1 MSFYQKNRS
10 LLLSKMKKGSISLFF
25 SNLNDFSLDLNFAL
39 NKNFHYLTG
48 IEEDNSVLLIIKDC
62 YGNEESFLFLKYHD
76 VLKQKWDG
84 ESLSF
89 EKASNASCIPL
100 MNILNIDVLNSFL
113 TRLLNTAQNSK
124 YGLIENFY
132 LDLSNTDLNNKFN
145 LSLLRAEWI
154 QKNYPYINIYD
165 SCNFLI
171 NMRVIKNE
179 TEIDLIKKAIAF
191 NDKALR
197 AIAKVLKPGM
207 YEYQISAFY
216 HYFLANH
223 DLHPSFNTIIASGK
237 NAIILHYNKQKDLI
251 KQNDLV
257 LLDLGVKY
265 NNYAS
270 DISFCFPASGKFT
283 SQQKIIYDIVL
294 EVNRKIIEWIR
305 PGYTFQE
312 MNQFGKDILKTRL
325 QKNGFMKVDEN
336 IEKYCYHGLG
346 HYLGLDVH
354 DVGNVYE
361 PIKENSVITVE
372 PGLYFEE
379 LNLGIRI
386 EDNILIKKDGNINL
400 TKNIPRKTEDIELL
414 MIQE

>member
-10 LLLSKMKKGSISLFF
+10 LLLSKIKKGSIALFF

-39 NKNFHYLTG
+39 NKNFYYLTG
-48 IEEDNSVLLIIKDC
+48 IEEDNSVLLIVKDC
-62 YGNEESFLFLKYHD
+62 YGNEEVFLFLKYHD
-76 VLKQKWDG
+76 LLKQKWDG

-89 EKASNASCIPL
+89 EKASNLSSIPL
-100 MNILNIDVLNSFL
+100 MNILNIDILNSFL

-132 LDLSNTDLNNKFN
+132 LDLSNTDLNKKFN

-179 TEIDLIKKAIAF
+179 TEIDLIKKAIVF

-216 HYFLANH
+216 HYFLADH
-223 DLHPSFNTIIASGK
+223 DLRPSFNTIIASGK
-237 NAIILHYNKQKDLI
+237 NATILHYNRQKDRI

-283 SQQKIIYDIVL
+283 SQQKIIYNIVL
-294 EVNRKIIEWIR
+294 EANRKIIEWIR

-312 MNQFGKDILKTRL
+312 MNKFGKDILKTRL
-325 QKNGFMKVDEN
+325 QENGFMKADEN

-354 DVGNVYE
+354 DVGNIYE

-379 LNLGIRI
+379 FNLGVRI

-400 TKNIPRKTEDIELL
+400 TKDVPRKTEDIEFL
-414 MIQE
+414 MIKE

>member
-10 LLLSKMKKGSISLFF
+10 LLLSKIKKGSIALFF

-39 NKNFHYLTG
+39 NKNFYYLTG
-48 IEEDNSVLLIIKDC
+48 IEEDNSVLLIVKDC
-62 YGNEESFLFLKYHD
+62 YGNEEVFLFLKYHD
-76 VLKQKWDG
+76 LLKQKWDG

-89 EKASNASCIPL
+89 EKASNLSSIPL
-100 MNILNIDVLNSFL
+100 MNILNIDILNSFL

-132 LDLSNTDLNNKFN
+132 LDLSNTDLNKKFN

-179 TEIDLIKKAIAF
+179 IEIDLIKKAIVF

-216 HYFLANH
+216 HYFLADH
-223 DLHPSFNTIIASGK
+223 DLRPSFNTIIASGK
-237 NAIILHYNKQKDLI
+237 NATILHYNRQKDRI

-283 SQQKIIYDIVL
+283 SQQKIIYNIVL
-294 EVNRKIIEWIR
+294 EANRKIIEWIR

-312 MNQFGKDILKTRL
+312 MNKFGKDILKTRL
-325 QKNGFMKVDEN
+325 QENGFMKADEN

-354 DVGNVYE
+354 DVGNIYE

-379 LNLGIRI
+379 FNLGVRI

-400 TKNIPRKTEDIELL
+400 TKDVPRKTEDIEFL
-414 MIQE
+414 MIKE

>member
-10 LLLSKMKKGSISLFF
+10 LLLSKMKKGSIALFF

-39 NKNFHYLTG
+39 NKNFYYLTG
-48 IEEDNSVLLIIKDC
+48 IEEDNSVLLIVKDC
-62 YGNEESFLFLKYHD
+62 YGNEEVFLFLKYHD
-76 VLKQKWDG
+76 LLKQKWDG

-89 EKASNASCIPL
+89 EKASNLSSIPL
-100 MNILNIDVLNSFL
+100 MNILNIDILNSFL

-132 LDLSNTDLNNKFN
+132 LDLSNTDLNKKFN

-179 TEIDLIKKAIAF
+179 TEIDLIKKAIVF

-216 HYFLANH
+216 HYFLADH
-223 DLHPSFNTIIASGK
+223 DLRPSFNTIIASGK
-237 NAIILHYNKQKDLI
+237 NATILHYNRQKDRI

-283 SQQKIIYDIVL
+283 SQQKIIYNIVL
-294 EVNRKIIEWIR
+294 EANRKIIEWIR

-312 MNQFGKDILKTRL
+312 MNKFGKDILKTRL
-325 QKNGFMKVDEN
+325 QENGFMKADEN

-354 DVGNVYE
+354 DVGNIYE

-379 LNLGIRI
+379 FNLGVRI

-400 TKNIPRKTEDIELL
+400 TKDVPRKTEDIEFL
-414 MIQE
+414 MIKE

>member
-10 LLLSKMKKGSISLFF
+10 LLLSKIKKGSIALFF

-39 NKNFHYLTG
+39 NKNFYYLTG
-48 IEEDNSVLLIIKDC
+48 IEEDNSVLLIVKDC
-62 YGNEESFLFLKYHD
+62 YGNEEVFLFLKYHD
-76 VLKQKWDG
+76 LLKQKWDG

-89 EKASNASCIPL
+89 EKASNLSSIPL
-100 MNILNIDVLNSFL
+100 MNILNIDILNSFL

-132 LDLSNTDLNNKFN
+132 LDLSNTDLNKKFN
-145 LSLLRAEWI
+145 LSLSRAEWI

-179 TEIDLIKKAIAF
+179 TEIDFIKKAIVF

-216 HYFLANH
+216 HYFLADH
-223 DLHPSFNTIIASGK
+223 DLRPSFNTIIASGK
-237 NAIILHYNKQKDLI
+237 NATILHYNRQKDRI

-283 SQQKIIYDIVL
+283 SQQKIIYNIVL
-294 EVNRKIIEWIR
+294 EANRKIIEWIR

-312 MNQFGKDILKTRL
+312 MNKFGKDILKTRL
-325 QKNGFMKVDEN
+325 QENGFMKADEN

-354 DVGNVYE
+354 DVGNIYE

-379 LNLGIRI
+379 FNLGVRI

-400 TKNIPRKTEDIELL
+400 TKDVPRKTEDIEFL
-414 MIQE
+414 MIKE

>member
-10 LLLSKMKKGSISLFF
+10 LFLSKMKKGSIALFF

-39 NKNFHYLTG
+39 NKNFYYLTG
-48 IEEDNSVLLIIKDC
+48 IEEDNSVLLIVKDC
-62 YGNEESFLFLKYHD
+62 YGNEEVFLFLKYHD
-76 VLKQKWDG
+76 LLKQKWDG

-89 EKASNASCIPL
+89 EKASNLSSIPL
-100 MNILNIDVLNSFL
+100 MNILNIDILNSFL

-132 LDLSNTDLNNKFN
+132 LDLSNTDLNKKFN

-165 SCNFLI
+165 SYNFLI
-171 NMRVIKNE
+171 NMRVIKNG
-179 TEIDLIKKAIAF
+179 TEIDLIKKAIVF

-223 DLHPSFNTIIASGK
+223 DLRPSFNTIIASGK
-237 NAIILHYNKQKDLI
+237 NATILHYNRQKDRI

-283 SQQKIIYDIVL
+283 SQQKIIYNIVL
-294 EVNRKIIEWIR
+294 EANRKIIEWIR

-312 MNQFGKDILKTRL
+312 MNKFGKDILKTRL
-325 QKNGFMKVDEN
+325 QENGFMKADEN

-354 DVGNVYE
+354 DVGNIYE

-379 LNLGIRI
+379 FNLGVRI

-400 TKNIPRKTEDIELL
+400 TKDVPRKTEDIEFL
-414 MIQE
+414 MIKE